1 MHARGV
7 ATRLRFCL
15 QIEEIEVRRKVKEL
29 VARVQLPADAE
40 AYQIRQVDGDLMII
54 IHVETVMINWPS

>member
-7 ATRLRFCL
+7 ATKFCR

-54 IHVETVMINWPS
+54 IHLETVMIHWLS